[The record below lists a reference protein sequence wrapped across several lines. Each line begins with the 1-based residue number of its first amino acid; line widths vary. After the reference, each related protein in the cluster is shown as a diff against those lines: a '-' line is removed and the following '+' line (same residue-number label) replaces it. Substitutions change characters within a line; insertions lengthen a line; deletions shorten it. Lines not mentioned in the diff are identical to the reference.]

1 MLSRCLRLLGRRPA
15 WPRPSHANP
24 SIVSPFYRNTD
35 GRLPRHLH
43 AGTPLREDVVSLR
56 KQLKDDIKASR
67 AGRHERGTSLRRWEL
82 DDIPGWELTVGIE
95 IHAQLNTTRKLFSNA
110 LTDPSP
116 EPNSQVA
123 EFDLAL
129 PGSQP
134 QFQYATL
141 IPAIRAATILG
152 CDIQQESRFDRK
164 HYFYHDQPSGY
175 QITQYYH
182 PFAKDGVVVLDSS
195 DGLEPDQQ
203 LVIGIKQV
211 QLEQDTART
220 QDQDAGVT
228 LVDFNRAGHPLLE
241 IISLPQIHSP
251 RVAAA
256 YVRKVQALLYAVD
269 AVTTGMELGGLRA
282 DVNVSV
288 RRTGGD
294 QGATFSYGGVTG
306 LGQRTEIKNI
316 GTIKGVEDAIRAERD
331 RQIEVLETGGTIEG
345 ETRGW
350 SITRPDVTR
359 RLRGK
364 EGEVD
369 YRYMPDPD
377 IPPLYV
383 GSDLTQHIAA
393 TLPPI
398 PEELAMMLTD
408 VHGLSNVDAWALVA
422 LDEGM
427 RLNYFQDI
435 ISHIEPRLLAMA
447 EPLAAQRRMT
457 EIGKL
462 TGNWALHE
470 LGSLLT
476 THERAWSEDLVPVR
490 EFSTLMR
497 MLYSNELT
505 TTSAKHVLKTVFESE
520 GQRTVQEIVDTEKLA
535 FRPLSQDEY
544 KKLVEK
550 VIAQFPDHVKDIV
563 KKGKHNKIKFLMGQM
578 MSSGDR
584 SRIQAPVAE
593 KHLRQRLLGDAHAD
607 SWEV

>member
-1 MLSRCLRLLGRRPA
+1 MDVYCAIYMLGRRYEGTA
-15 WPRPSHANP
+15 DRRENGTRPS
-24 SIVSPFYRNTD
+24 
-35 GRLPRHLH
+35 
-43 AGTPLREDVVSLR
+43 
-56 KQLKDDIKASR
+56 
-67 AGRHERGTSLRRWEL
+67 RWNL

-116 EPNSQVA
+116 EPNSRVA

-195 DGLEPDQQ
+195 DGLEPDRQ

-256 YVRKVQALLYAVD
+256 YVKKIQALLYAVD
-269 AVTTGMELGGLRA
+269 AVTTGMEHGGLRA

-288 RRTGGD
+288 RRTNSD
-294 QGATFSYGGVTG
+294 QDATFSYGGVTG
-306 LGQRTEIKNI
+306 LGQRTEIKNL

-331 RQIEVLETGGTIEG
+331 RQIEVLENGGVIEG

-350 SITRPDVTR
+350 SITRPDITR

-408 VHGLSNVDAWALVA
+408 LHGLSN
-422 LDEGM
+422 
-427 RLNYFQDI
+427 DI

-462 TGNWALHE
+462 TGNWVLHE

-476 THERAWSEDLVPVR
+476 THERAWSEALVPVR
-490 EFSTLMR
+490 EFSALMR

-505 TTSAKHVLKTVFESE
+505 TTSAKHVLKTVFESG

-607 SWEV
+607 S